1 MFDFFFENS
10 FRVVIFV
17 VPLLIIL
24 FVSSQL
30 FTKPKLMYWGIAG
43 VVLLIGWVVIE
54 RLVVTD
60 REYLDQAIYFMSDCV
75 QRNDV
80 DGLLEYVSVN
90 SKQTYRRVEKEFPDY
105 QFRSCN
111 IVRRNDLQIDDTK
124 APPTARIDFTVFVD
138 LDATIRYGYNGPAQR
153 NVVLEFEKE
162 SDGVWRVVNFEHYD
176 PRDLIKRF

>member
-10 FRVVIFV
+10 FRIVIFV
-17 VPLLIIL
+17 APLLAIL
-24 FVSSQL
+24 FVSSKL
-30 FTKPKLMYWGIAG
+30 FAKPKFIYWGIAG
-43 VVLLIGWVVIE
+43 VVLLVVWVVVE

-60 REYLDQAIYFMSDCV
+60 REYLDQSIYFMSDCV

-80 DGLLEYVSVN
+80 NGLLEYVSVD
-90 SKQTYRRVEKEFPDY
+90 SKQTYRRVQKEFPDY

-111 IVRRNDLQIDDTK
+111 IVRRNDLQIDESK
-124 APPTARIDFTVFVD
+124 SPPRARIDFTVFVD

-162 SDGVWRVVNFEHYD
+162 PDGIWRVVAFEHYD
-176 PRDLIKRF
+176 PRDMIKRF